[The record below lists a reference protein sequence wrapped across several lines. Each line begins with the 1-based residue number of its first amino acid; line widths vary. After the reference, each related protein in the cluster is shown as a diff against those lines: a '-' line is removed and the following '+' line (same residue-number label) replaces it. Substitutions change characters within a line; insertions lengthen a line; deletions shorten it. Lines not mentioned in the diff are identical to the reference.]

1 MTPRL
6 VEYLAYLSP
15 GRPVSVTVPENLTD
29 AEAAGIVR
37 AVHRLLVL
45 ADTRGWA
52 VRPCE
57 LSGPDT

>member
-1 MTPRL
+1 MTARL
-6 VEYLAYLSP
+6 VEYLAHLTP
-15 GRPVSVTVPENLTD
+15 DRPVSVTVPEDLTD

-45 ADTRGWA
+45 ADTRGWD

-57 LSGPDT
+57 LSGDDV

>member
-6 VEYLAYLSP
+6 VEYLAHLSP
-15 GRPVSVTVPENLTD
+15 GRPVSVTVPEDLTD

-37 AVHRLLVL
+37 AVARLLVL
-45 ADTRGWA
+45 ADARGWA

-57 LSGPDT
+57 LSGDDT

>member
-6 VEYLAYLSP
+6 VEYLAHLTP
-15 GRPVSVTVPENLTD
+15 GRPVSVTVPEDLTD
-29 AEAAGIVR
+29 AEAAGVVR
-37 AVHRLLVL
+37 AVHRLLML

-57 LSGPDT
+57 LSGDDT